1 LSSSTTSEWIEVNIP
16 AAGAEERTRLLL
28 EVVDPLVHG
37 ELHGH
42 VKTWFYFWEPEL
54 RLRIRWSDPEQPET
68 ARAVLTRFLDQ
79 ARADGRLEDWYEA
92 NHGNRGEQYRGEAD
106 FYGGEVWE
114 LTANDWMS
122 SSELALA
129 IVRSEAEGALTKPRD
144 FHWKRRVH
152 LFSNQLWLPEI
163 ALCLGQARD
172 YLRMT
177 EAADEPR
184 IVEIMAAIDKF
195 LEAEAAA

>member
-1 LSSSTTSEWIEVNIP
+1 LSSSTPSDWIEVNIP
-16 AAGAEERTRLLL
+16 AADEDERTRLLL
-28 EVVDPLVHG
+28 EVVDPLVHD
-37 ELHGH
+37 ELRDQ
-42 VKTWFYFWEPEL
+42 VRTWFYFWDPEL
-54 RLRIRWSDPEQPET
+54 RLRIRWSDPGQAEKS
-68 ARAVLTRFLDQ
+68 RAELARFLDN

-106 FYGGEVWE
+106 FYGDEVWE

-122 SSELALA
+122 GSELALA
-129 IVRSEAEGALTKPRD
+129 IVRLEAEGALTKPRD

-163 ALCLGQARD
+163 ALCLEQARG

-177 EAADEPR
+177 DEADDPR
-184 IVEIMAAIDKF
+184 VVKIMEAIEKF
-195 LEAEAAA
+195 LEA